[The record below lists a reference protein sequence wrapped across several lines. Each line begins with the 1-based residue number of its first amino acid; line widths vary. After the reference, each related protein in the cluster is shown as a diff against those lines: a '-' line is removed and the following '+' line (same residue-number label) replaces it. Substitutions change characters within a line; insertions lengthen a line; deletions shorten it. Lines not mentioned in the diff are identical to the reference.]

1 MSITLEIVGLENALN
16 AAGEIELE
24 FAGTVIGGPPGPKG
38 ESAYVIAQ
46 QHGFTGTEAEWL
58 ASLRPLDGTDGE
70 DGADGVSPDIQMGSV
85 TTTAPGEAAEATL
98 TGIFPH
104 YVLNLKL
111 PRGINGEDGDT
122 GPQGLPGTG
131 TATVYRSPD
140 LPPNTVGNDGDFWF
154 VLKQ

>member
-1 MSITLEIVGLENALN
+1 MSGITLEIEGLEDALN

-38 ESAYVIAQ
+38 K
-46 QHGFTGTEAEWL
+46 
-58 ASLRPLDGTDGE
+58 DGTDGQDGE
-70 DGADGVSPDIQMGSV
+70 DGKDGTDGVDGVSPNIQMGSV
-85 TTTAPGEAAEATL
+85 LTTEPGSAAEATL
-98 TGIFPH
+98 TGIFPN

-111 PRGINGEDGDT
+111 PRGINGEAGQD

-140 LPPNTVGNDGDFWF
+140 MPPDSVGNDGDFWF
-154 VLKQ
+154 VLK

>member
-1 MSITLEIVGLENALN
+1 MNIPMVIEGLEDALN

-38 ESAYVIAQ
+38 ESAYQLAQ
-46 QHGFTGTEAEWL
+46 KAGFTGTEAEWL
-58 ASLRPLDGTDGE
+58 ASLKPADGE
-70 DGADGVSPDIQMGSV
+70 DGVSPTIQMGSV
-85 TTTAPGEAAEATL
+85 TTTAPGSAAEATL

-104 YVLNLKL
+104 YTLNLKL
-111 PRGINGEDGDT
+111 PRGINGDDGDT

-140 LPPNTVGNDGDFWF
+140 MPPNSVGNDGDFWF
-154 VLKQ
+154 VLK